1 MHSRFAVMKCGCAM
15 LAIVGSAAA
24 AAKSWTL
31 DELVDKNIQ
40 ARGGITAIHAIN
52 SIKLTGKLL
61 VNQGRF
67 ELAFVQTFK
76 RPALMRQ
83 EVTLQGLTQ
92 TQAFDGK
99 SGWQI
104 NPFEGRKDPERL
116 PEDDVKSLAEAAADA
131 DGALVDWKTKGVTLS
146 YLGTEDVDGT
156 MAHKIKLARSN
167 GDVEYV
173 FLDPEFF
180 LEIRTL
186 SQRLEH
192 GVQLAIETDLGDY
205 EKVNGVFL
213 PFAIESGKKGSSDK
227 QKFIVEKAEVNLAID
242 NASFAFP
249 VRVPVPVPVAQPSK

>member
-1 MHSRFAVMKCGCAM
+1 MRLRIAATMCGCAM
-15 LAIVGSAAA
+15 FAIAGNAAA
-24 AAKSWTL
+24 AAKTWTL

-40 ARGGITAIHAIN
+40 ARGGLTAIHAIQ
-52 SIKLTGKLL
+52 SIKLSGKML
-61 VNQGRF
+61 VNQGQF

-83 EVTLQGLTQ
+83 EATLQGLTQ

-104 NPFEGRKDPERL
+104 NPFAGRKDPERL
-116 PEDDVKSLAEAAADA
+116 SEDDVKSLAEAAADA
-131 DGALVDWKTKGVTLS
+131 DGALVDWKAKGVTLS

-156 MAHKIKLARSN
+156 LAHKIKLARSN

-186 SQRLEH
+186 SQRVEH

-242 NASFAFP
+242 NATFAFP
-249 VRVPVPVPVAQPSK
+249 APLPTPAPVAQPTK